1 MRRIEESLVT
11 TFKEKVN
18 ALRKTFFSSL
28 SQIDIFDILKAV
40 YSSSLL
46 MSSQITKK
54 EIRKAIFRLKSD
66 KALGVDDL
74 SNRFLRL
81 IIEKLLFKFRHLF

>member
-1 MRRIEESLVT
+1 MRRTEKSLIT
-11 TFKEKVN
+11 TFEEKVN
-18 ALRKTFFSSL
+18 ALRKTFFSSS

-46 MSSQITKK
+46 ISNQITKK
-54 EIRKAIFRLKSD
+54 EIRKTIFRSKSD
-66 KALGVDDL
+66 KALEIDDL

-81 IIEKLLFKFRHLF
+81 VTEKLLFKFRHLF

>member
-1 MRRIEESLVT
+1 MRRIEKSLVT

-18 ALRKTFFSSL
+18 ALRKTFFSS
-28 SQIDIFDILKAV
+28 SPQTDIFDILEAA

-54 EIRKAIFRLKSD
+54 EIRKTIFRSKSD
-66 KALGVDDL
+66 KASEINDL

-81 IIEKLLFKFRHLF
+81 VTEKLLFKIRHLF